1 MENENVLARENQYKG
16 KGAFDAFL
24 NLLSLITLGWMS
36 LAVGAALFQIINKF
50 LAAPAVD
57 YVAYFSQS
65 GLKFSLASA
74 MIITPIFL
82 AVVSWLHR
90 NYKTGNLNC
99 QSGIHRW
106 LTYLMLLISALTV
119 IGRLVYQLFRF
130 LDGDYALAVILK
142 TLVILII
149 AGGIFGYYFYD
160 LMRKDFTKKS
170 PVSLAVFIVVV
181 VIALGA
187 VSGGFFIIDS
197 PAQARALKFD
207 NQRANDLANLN
218 YIIDNY
224 YQQNKKLP
232 VDLSLPQFS
241 NRQDPETGQSYEYQA
256 LDVDK
261 YELCAVFSLPVP
273 ADPNSFPEK
282 PMADADI
289 YTHGAGRQCFSRT
302 VEIIN
307 QKNINRLNL
316 D

>member
-1 MENENVLARENQYKG
+1 MANENVLAPENQYKG

-50 LAAPAVD
+50 LAASAVD
-57 YVAYFSQS
+57 YAASFSQNA
-65 GLKFSLASA
+65 LKVSLASA
-74 MIITPIFL
+74 IIITPIFL

-90 NYKTGNLNC
+90 SYKIGNLNY

-106 LTYLMLLISALTV
+106 LTYLMLLVSALTV

-130 LDGDYALAVILK
+130 LDGDYTLAVILK

-170 PVSLAVFIVVV
+170 PVSLAVFIAVII
-181 VIALGA
+181 IALA
-187 VSGGFFIIDS
+187 SIIGGFFIIDS
-197 PAQARALKFD
+197 PAKARALKFD
-207 NQRANDLANLN
+207 SQRANDLVSLN

-224 YQQNKKLP
+224 YQQNNNTLP
-232 VDLSLPQFS
+232 ADLSASQFL
-241 NRQDPETGQSYEYQA
+241 NYHDPEKISQPYEYQT
-256 LDVDK
+256 LGDNQF
-261 YELCAVFSLPVP
+261 ELCAVFSLSAPS
-273 ADPNSFPEK
+273 NSDNFSQQPLNG
-282 PMADADI
+282 ADI
-289 YTHGAGRQCFSRT
+289 YTHGAGRQCFIRT

-307 QKNINRLNL
+307 KNNIQRL